1 MKELVKSNR
10 IDAYEV
16 LGREVVLYWRQLEP
30 GVKVDLPLSLTAA
43 VPGTYLA
50 PASRAYE
57 YYTDEFKQ
65 WAGGPSV
72 TITPR

>member
-16 LGREVVLYWRQLEP
+16 LGREVVLYWRQLKP

-50 PASRAYE
+50 PASRAYK

-65 WAGGPSV
+65 WAEGTSV